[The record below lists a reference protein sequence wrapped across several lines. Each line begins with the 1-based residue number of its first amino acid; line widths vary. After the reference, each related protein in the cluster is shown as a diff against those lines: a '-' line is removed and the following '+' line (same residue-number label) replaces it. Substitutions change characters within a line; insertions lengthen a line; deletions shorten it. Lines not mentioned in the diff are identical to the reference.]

1 MLTPDAMKERNI
13 GINLYFKPGFSLML
27 LRKHIV
33 GEKLF
38 DFAFRK
44 YVSNWAFK
52 HPTPWDFF
60 RSMENSTGEDLY
72 WFWKGLFLENYKL
85 DQAITKV
92 DTKGTNG
99 TDTYITIENLDKLA
113 MPIEVEIT
121 TQSGKVVRKNF
132 PVEVWQSSSVYKF
145 LSPTNEPIQMIVI
158 DPEHAFPD
166 HNVTNNKWTASK

>member
-1 MLTPDAMKERNI
+1 
-13 GINLYFKPGFSLML
+13 
-27 LRKHIV
+27 
-33 GEKLF
+33 
-38 DFAFRK
+38 
-44 YVSNWAFK
+44 
-52 HPTPWDFF
+52 
-60 RSMENSTGEDLY
+60 MENSTGEDLY